1 MQGLETKASTKQK
14 GIDLIQR
21 ALIITIYLVMTK
33 VFTLM
38 ASGLYLGRLVEIF
51 MFSIL
56 NAYYCY
62 EYKTATLEMDL
73 LSSLG
78 YFEA

>member
-1 MQGLETKASTKQK
+1 
-14 GIDLIQR
+14 
-21 ALIITIYLVMTK
+21 MTK
-33 VFTLM
+33 VITLM
-38 ASGLYLGRLVEIF
+38 AQGLYLGKFAEIF

-62 EYKTATLEMDL
+62 EYKTAMLEMDL